1 MWISKPFA
9 AGALVCLVA
18 CGGGGGY
25 GGNTPPPINGMPP
38 PSNLHYS
45 AALAVYTVGTAI
57 APLVPSYSG
66 TVTSF
71 SVTPALPAGL
81 SLDAASGLI
90 SGTPTAAA
98 AARVYT
104 VSAANS
110 GGSTTATLTLTV
122 NPPAPQVSYGSNSLL
137 FTTGH
142 VSRVVPTNTGGA
154 VSSWSINPALPA
166 GLTFNGSDGSIAG
179 TASAPLAPTPYTVTA
194 ANSGGV
200 DNVTVTL
207 NVAKLLLD
215 LGHGTGIGQVVVTPT
230 RVLSVDGNNHWVLW
244 DYATAARLASGDVAL
259 CNPGLCPQA
268 PAPPYPVA
276 DMAGSTFAV
285 QVNGGVELR
294 SAVDGALLATV
305 NIPPQTWRLAS
316 DGSYLCSASST
327 GISAWTL
334 NGSPTLNRAGNY
346 GSARIFCAPAEMR
359 VAVGPAGAHQIETI
373 SLPAGTSSQ
382 GPAFTGT
389 FYAWFE
395 DGGRFLTT
403 ASYTVWVYSK
413 DGSVQLDARVLPAF
427 IDLAGEG
434 NWFWTLTSVT
444 LNIYAVGA
452 SATPAATVETSCCG
466 ELWAGAAIAAPSG
479 LTKGLLHVVDL
490 SGASPVVTD
499 YSFPPLI
506 TAPGAL
512 GAVSST
518 QWVLGADAGIV
529 VDGTSLKSTPRYFG
543 YGAPLSVAGG
553 TTQFA
558 VATAIGQTLIYDATS
573 WALEGSLQSPI
584 NSLAMSADGSVL
596 AALGFDG
603 TNYFVRTY
611 ALPATSLLHGWT
623 YPVSAPF
630 PQPVYVTLSADG
642 TTLAQVLQTAGTPTF
657 QGEVDNAA
665 GGTVLW
671 SGPVPTSTYSAWSAS
686 YWQPIRL
693 SPDGTSWTTSGAR
706 DSTGTTTL
714 YHGGAQVTVIPGWAQ
729 AWLSNDKLLQI
740 DYTSGHAIYL
750 QSYLGAQLF
759 NASGASLGVAPLPA
773 AFAQYPDVQVLG
785 ADSLYQPGSNSIWT
799 VSTGTQSWVG
809 PAPLPLTQAYG
820 AVAGNEVVFLLNSE
834 LLMQPH

>member
-1 MWISKPFA
+1 MWIAKPFA

-18 CGGGGGY
+18 CGGGGDY
-25 GGNTPPPINGMPP
+25 GGNTPPPINGMAP

-45 AALAVYTVGTAI
+45 TPPAAYTVGTAI

-66 TVTSF
+66 TVTAF

-81 SLDAASGLI
+81 SLDAASGQI

-98 AARVYT
+98 AATAYT

-110 GGSTTATLTLTV
+110 GGSTTASLTLTV
-122 NPPAPQVSYGSNSLL
+122 NLPVPQVSYGTNVLL

-142 VSRVVPTNTGGA
+142 ASRVVPTNSGGA

-166 GLTFNGSDGSIAG
+166 GLTFNSSDGSIAG
-179 TASAPLAPTPYTVTA
+179 TSSAPLAPTPYTVTA
-194 ANSGGV
+194 RNSGGV

-215 LGHGTGIGQVVVTPT
+215 LGHGTGVGQVAVTPT

-244 DYATAARLASGDVAL
+244 NYATAARLVSGDLV
-259 CNPGLCPQA
+259 CNPTPCGPPSPQ
-268 PAPPYPVA
+268 YHLA

-285 QVNGGVELR
+285 QVSNGVELH
-294 SAVDGALLATV
+294 SAVDGTLLATV
-305 NIPPQTWRLAS
+305 NAPAQTWRLAS
-316 DGSYLCSASST
+316 DGSYLCSTSST

-334 NGSPTLNRAGNY
+334 NGSSILTRAGSY
-346 GSARIFCAPAEMR
+346 GGARIFCAPNEMR
-359 VAVGPAGAHQIETI
+359 IALGAAGAQQIETV
-373 SLPAGTSSQ
+373 SVPAGTDSI
-382 GPAFTGT
+382 GPAFSGT
-389 FYAWFE
+389 FFTWFE
-395 DGGRFLTT
+395 DGARFLT
-403 ASYTVWVYSK
+403 SLSNTVWLYSK
-413 DGSVQLDARVLPAF
+413 DGSTQLDARVLGGGF
-427 IDLAGEG
+427 NSLAGEG
-434 NWFWTLTSVT
+434 NWFWTGDPVK

-452 SATPAATVETSCCG
+452 SAAPAATVETSG
-466 ELWAGAAIAAPSG
+466 PVLSAGATIAASSG
-479 LTKGLLHVVDL
+479 LTKGLLHLIDL

-506 TAPGAL
+506 TTPSAL

-518 QWVLGADAGIV
+518 QWVVGAEAGIV

-553 TTQFA
+553 STQFA

-573 WALEGSLQSPI
+573 WALEGSLQSPLD
-584 NSLAMSADGSVL
+584 SLAMSADGNVL

-611 ALPATSLLHGWT
+611 ALPATSLLHGWS
-623 YPVSAPF
+623 YPASAPF

-642 TTLAQVLQTAGTPTF
+642 TTLAQVLQTAGTTF

-671 SGPVPTSTYSAWSAS
+671 SGPVPTSTSSAWSLS

-740 DYTSGHAIYL
+740 DYTSGHVIYL

-759 NASGASLGVAPLPA
+759 NAAGASLGAAPLPA
-773 AFAQYPDVQVLG
+773 AFVQYPDVQVLG
-785 ADSLYQPGSNSIWT
+785 ADALYQPGSNSIWT
-799 VSTGTQSWVG
+799 VSTGTQSWIG
-809 PAPLPLTQAYG
+809 PAPLPLTQANG

-834 LLMQPH
+834 LLMQPK